1 MPNLTGALGHSVSQ
15 VRTIAGLASIIPV
28 TAGAV
33 GLAGISRNR
42 RRGVNLF
49 TSLWPGLVLTTAGVS
64 IDVVGEQNLVVQRPA
79 VFIFNH
85 RNMFDVFVAAALVR
99 RDWTAVGKK
108 ELANNPIAG
117 TVGRFVDAVFVDR
130 DDTAA
135 AVDSL
140 RKMERLAKDG
150 LSIIVAPEGTRIDAP
165 GVGTFKKGPFR
176 IAMSAGIPIVPIV
189 IRNAESIA
197 VRNSVSVR
205 PGKVEVAVLEPVPV
219 HEWTLADLPDRIAEV
234 RQSFVGTLNDWPRPG
249 RQ

>member
-1 MPNLTGALGHSVSQ
+1 MSNFTGALGHSVSQ
-15 VRTIAGLASIIPV
+15 LRTIAGLASIIPV
-28 TAGAV
+28 TAGAI
-33 GLAGISRNR
+33 GLAGISRSR
-42 RRGVNLF
+42 RRGVNFF

-64 IDVVGEQNLVVQRPA
+64 IDVVGDQNLAVQRPA

-117 TVGRFVDAVFVDR
+117 TVGRVVDAVFVDR

-140 RKMERLAKDG
+140 RKMENLAKAG
-150 LSIIVAPEGTRIDAP
+150 LSIIVAPEGTRIGAP
-165 GVGTFKKGPFR
+165 RVGAFKKGSFR

-189 IRNAESIA
+189 IRNVESIA
-197 VRNSVSVR
+197 VRNSLLLR
-205 PGKVEVAVLEPVPV
+205 PGRVEVAVLKPVPV
-219 HEWTLADLPDRIAEV
+219 HEWTLADLSDRIAEV
-234 RQSFVGTLNDWPRPG
+234 RQSFVDTLNDWPRPS